1 MLVVLNQVSIDRF
14 AVLDTDDGV
23 IEVTTRNK
31 LLKYA
36 QELKIYGV
44 DLKKGVVSRGIEPF
58 RAGYALTNSPVPLN
72 NFDPLSVYELR
83 YNHDDMCVYA
93 CNLSYPQVPFTREVW
108 DKSILK
114 NNIVNL
120 IGSNDLPLYK
130 SGFEYLSE
138 DLRKFYSG
146 KLSDSRSK
154 FDDKSILFH
163 KGHLYGMQFES
174 IARGVERVFDSEH
187 ARRRLLAHL
196 NARSYKIDS
205 LSVDSIYVYSRN
217 YATADSLSLFY
228 ILDVELVDDGYHRKY
243 MRTIVRLKV
252 EDNSNYH
259 STETS
264 KSGGTV
270 FRIFNLCDFYVSMF
284 KFINYWSV
292 QSGETL
298 NMFRD
303 VKPNA
308 IPLGAVEIRR

>member
-14 AVLDTDDGV
+14 AVLDTNDGV
-23 IEVTTRNK
+23 VEVTTRNK

-44 DLKKGVVSRGIEPF
+44 DLKKRTVSRGVEPF

-93 CNLSYPQVPFTREVW
+93 CNLTYPQVPFTRDVW

-120 IGSNDLPLYK
+120 IGSNDLPLYN
-130 SGFEYLSE
+130 SGLKYLPE

-146 KLSDSRSK
+146 KLSASRSK
-154 FDDKSILFH
+154 FECRDMLFYNNC
-163 KGHLYGMQFES
+163 LYGIQYDT

-196 NARSYKIDS
+196 NARDYKIDS

-217 YATADSLSLFY
+217 YTTADSLSLFC
-228 ILDVELVDDGYHRKY
+228 ILYVELVDDNYHYKY

-252 EDNSNYH
+252 DGNSS
-259 STETS
+259 STN
-264 KSGGTV
+264 
-270 FRIFNLCDFYVSMF
+270 FRMFNLYDFYVSMF
-284 KFINYWSV
+284 KFIYWWNV
-292 QSGETL
+292 QNGETL
-298 NMFRD
+298 DKFRK

-308 IPLGAVEIRR
+308 IPLNAVEIRR

>member
-14 AVLDTDDGV
+14 AVLDTSDGV

-44 DLKKGVVSRGIEPF
+44 DLKKGLVSRGIEPF

-93 CNLSYPQVPFTREVW
+93 CNLTYPQVQFTRDVW
-108 DKSILK
+108 DKSVLK

-120 IGSNDLPLYK
+120 IGSNNLPLYK

-138 DLRKFYSG
+138 DLRKIYSG

-163 KGHLYGMQFES
+163 NGRLYGMQFDT
-174 IARGVERVFDSEH
+174 IARGVERFFDSEH

-196 NARSYKIDS
+196 SARTYNIDS
-205 LSVDSIYVYSRN
+205 LSVDSIHVYSRN
-217 YATADSLSLFY
+217 YANADSLSLFC
-228 ILDVELVDDGYHRKY
+228 ILHVTLVDDNYRYSY

-252 EDNSNYH
+252 EGNP
-259 STETS
+259 
-264 KSGGTV
+264 SGTD
-270 FRIFNLCDFYVSMF
+270 FRMFNLYDFYVSVF
-284 KFINYWSV
+284 KFIYCWDV
-292 QSGETL
+292 RSGEIL
-298 NMFRD
+298 DRFRE